1 MSNVIKVKFR
11 KRKRLGSIL
20 GLVLDG
26 NRLEGVVVRRN
37 GGFRQQRPFSVAL
50 SLDPLTADPVLVG
63 REIRNQLD
71 TQGVRERHC
80 VVGIPLKWALITH
93 VEVPEMSEED
103 VASFLQIEA
112 ERGFPS
118 DVTTLQVATSR
129 LKLPSGKQLATLIGL
144 PKNHLTRL
152 EQVLKAA
159 KLKPASFSLGI
170 PALQPPDAASSDGVL
185 ALAIGE
191 TNVDLQVTCGGGI
204 LALRTIEGALETE
217 GTKRTVLNDVV
228 AREIRITL
236 GQLPAEIRDS
246 LRKIRVYGPADE
258 ARQLSSD
265 LGSKFGPAGLA
276 VEPVTRY
283 SADEL
288 GGTAP
293 ADAAV
298 TPAFSLAAAVL
309 IWRGGY
315 MDFLPP
321 KVTRWQQLTQR
332 YASGKMRSSMVV
344 AAFVALIVCGAFA
357 YQQVKLWQLRKEW
370 NAMKDNVERV
380 KKLEAKINQYRPWF
394 DESVKGLT
402 ILRALTSAFPTSGT
416 LTAKRVEI
424 RELKTIS
431 CDGMAT
437 TYQAPALAIDRLS
450 RIKQVTS
457 IMRGPV
463 RGQIP
468 NLQFSFSFVW
478 NDTGSYA
485 N

>member
-11 KRKRLGSIL
+11 KRKRLSSLL

-37 GGFRQQRPFSVAL
+37 GGFRQQHPFSVAL

-71 TQGVRERHC
+71 AQGVHERHC
-80 VVGIPLKWALITH
+80 VVGLPLKWALIAQ
-93 VEVPEMSEED
+93 VDVPEMPEAD
-103 VASFLQIEA
+103 VTSFLEIEA

-144 PKNHLTRL
+144 PKNHLARL

-170 PALQPPDAASSDGVL
+170 PALQLPDAASSNGVL

-191 TNVDLQVTCGGGI
+191 TSVDLQVSCGGGI
-204 LALRTIEGALETE
+204 LTLRTIEGALEAE
-217 GTKRTVLNDVV
+217 GSKRTVLNDVV

-236 GQLPAEIRDS
+236 GQMPAEVRDT
-246 LRKIRVYGPADE
+246 LRKIRIYGPADQ
-258 ARQLSSD
+258 ARQLASD

-276 VEPVTRY
+276 AEAVTRY

-288 GGTAP
+288 GAAAP

-298 TPAFSLAAAVL
+298 TPAFSLAAAAL

-315 MDFLPP
+315 MDLLPP
-321 KVTRWQQLTQR
+321 KVTRWQQLSQR
-332 YASGKMRSSMVV
+332 YASGKMRSSMLI
-344 AAFVALIVCGAFA
+344 AAFFALLVGSAFF
-357 YQQVKLWQLRKEW
+357 YQQIQLWSLGKEW
-370 NAMKDNVERV
+370 KGMEKKVGDI
-380 KKLEAKINQYRPWF
+380 KKLQATINQYRPWF

-402 ILRALTSAFPTSGT
+402 IMRALTSAFPTRGT
-416 LTAKRVEI
+416 LTAKHVEI
-424 RELKTIS
+424 RELKTVS
-431 CDGMAT
+431 CDGIAT
-437 TYQAPALAIDRLS
+437 AYQEPAMAIDRLS

-457 IMRGPV
+457 IVRGPV
-463 RGQIP
+463 RGTPP

-478 NDTGSYA
+478 NDTGSHA